1 MTEIK
6 EKNVEKTEEQL
17 KTEIRLR
24 KVQDLETTHECKI
37 IQLVFIDEE
46 TKEEVIGYMK
56 KPNTLTKLRAMDQ
69 AVNGLF
75 TASEKVL
82 KASLIKEESDK
93 RLWDEKEIEKEDSFY
108 LGAVN
113 SVLNSIK
120 IAQNQLKKN

>member
-24 KVQDLETTHECKI
+24 KVQDLETTHKCKI

-82 KASLIKEESDK
+82 NASLIKEESDK